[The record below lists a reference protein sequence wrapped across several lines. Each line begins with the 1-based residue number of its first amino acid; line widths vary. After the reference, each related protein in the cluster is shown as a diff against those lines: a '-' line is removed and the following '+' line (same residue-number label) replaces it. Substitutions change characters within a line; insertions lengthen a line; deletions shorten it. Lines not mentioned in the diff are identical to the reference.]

1 LLFAIFA
8 FFFRKNKKNMFKNF
22 SLLFVSI
29 ISLSACSSSEETT
42 AIVADSFDRGVML
55 VNIADNIIIPAYEDF
70 SVKMNTLKT
79 AGETFTTVTTQTN
92 LEALRASWFSAYKT
106 WQHIE
111 MFNIGKAEEVQFTF
125 YMNIYPLTV
134 KDVEDNIMNGNYDL
148 NSVNNQDAQGF
159 PALDYL
165 LYGVASTDMAI
176 LEKYTTA
183 SNKDNY
189 KKYIT
194 AVLNQMNDLTTQVI
208 LDFKAQKNT
217 FVTNTSNT
225 LTGSVNELI
234 NDYIFH
240 FEKRVRAGK
249 FGIPAGIFSSG
260 SLPEKVEGFYKNDI
274 SKELSLEAL
283 TAVKN
288 LFEGKYY
295 NSSTTGASFK
305 DYLIKLDRADI
316 ATGISNQFKVAESE
330 INKLNNSFS
339 IQINFDNTA
348 MTKSYD
354 ELQKAVVL
362 LKVDMLQ
369 AFNISVDYV
378 DADGD

>member
-1 LLFAIFA
+1 
-8 FFFRKNKKNMFKNF
+8 MFKNF

-42 AIVADSFDRGVML
+42 AIVTDSFDRGVML